1 MLTAP
6 PTKPSFVQYI
16 GTVVKYNDMILFHAC
31 LQDIIKDDYL
41 WSFNNHT
48 HEYNIM
54 NNNIHMVI
62 SVFQEENIYAIE
74 IRSLKR
80 LGWSNCTAYNDAHN
94 YILYELKERLKLK
107 GDMPYRR
114 SMPCIPGI
122 TESSLYK
129 IMS

>member
-1 MLTAP
+1 MLTNP

-16 GTVVKYNDMILFHAC
+16 GTVIRYKNMVLFHAA

-41 WSFNNHT
+41 WTFNKNT

-62 SVFQEENIYAIE
+62 SVFQEENVYAIE

-80 LGWSNCTAYNDAHN
+80 LGWSNSTAYNDAHN

-107 GDMPYRR
+107 MDMPYRR
-114 SMPCIPGI
+114 SMSCIPGI
-122 TESSLYK
+122 TESSL
-129 IMS
+129 